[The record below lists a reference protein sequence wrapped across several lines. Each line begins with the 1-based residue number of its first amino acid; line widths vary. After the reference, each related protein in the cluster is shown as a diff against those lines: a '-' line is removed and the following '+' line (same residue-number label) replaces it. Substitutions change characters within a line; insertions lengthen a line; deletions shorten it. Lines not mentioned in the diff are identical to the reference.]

1 MTQPMLTFNDGNR
14 MPQLGT
20 GIWQVPDAD
29 TPRVVKDA
37 LEVGYRL
44 IDGAAAYQNE
54 TGLGEGIR
62 NADVA
67 RGDIFVTSKLWNSHH
82 GYDNALKGFEE
93 SMGRLGLDYLDL
105 YLIHWP
111 LPQNDQY
118 VETWKA
124 LIKLRDEGRI
134 RSIGVANF
142 HEEHLRRLIDET
154 GVAPALNQI
163 ELHPTLIQS
172 DMREVNK
179 RLHIVTQ
186 SWTPLG
192 RGDFELPEVQ
202 KIAERHG
209 RSAAQIVLRW
219 HMQHGLSV
227 IPKSTHKGRL
237 AENFDI
243 LGFTLDDAEMAV
255 LDGLDRDH
263 RTGPHPD
270 SFDMREFPG

>member
-192 RGDFELPEVQ
+192 RGDFDLPEVQ

-243 LGFTLDDAEMAV
+243 LGFTLDDTEMAA

>member
-243 LGFTLDDAEMAV
+243 LGFTLDDAEMAA

>member
-192 RGDFELPEVQ
+192 RGDFDLPEVQ

-243 LGFTLDDAEMAV
+243 LGFTLDDAEMAA